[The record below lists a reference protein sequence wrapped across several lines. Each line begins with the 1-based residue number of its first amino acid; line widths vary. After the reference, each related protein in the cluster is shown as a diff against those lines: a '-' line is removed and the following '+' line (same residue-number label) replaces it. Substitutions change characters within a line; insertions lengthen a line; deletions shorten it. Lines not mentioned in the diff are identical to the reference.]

1 MGCAFTEII
10 ETHRDEI
17 LLVMQA
23 YTIPEEGIR
32 DHVRN
37 LYITTSESLTLKF
50 ERAGLPNPAK
60 AATDFIGTGL
70 LITLAEILDLPQLI
84 GKKEQ

>member
-70 LITLAEILDLPQLI
+70 LIALAEILDLPQLS